1 MGVVQFDTTRNK
13 FLAVGDDYTI
23 KVWDMDN
30 VNLLAT
36 IDAEGGLP
44 VSFPSSVHR
53 LCFASVLLNL
63 SLYLYITYLLFI
75 LKATPR
81 IRFNKEGSL
90 LAVSANDNRI
100 KVLATTDGFRLM
112 RSYENLSLIAST
124 NAPEKVSLIP

>member
-30 VNLLAT
+30 VNLLGT

-53 LCFASVLLNL
+53 LCFASVPLNLWL
-63 SLYLYITYLLFI
+63 SLYITFSFQGNSSYPLQQGGLFVGCFC
-75 LKATPR
+75 K
-81 IRFNKEGSL
+81 
-90 LAVSANDNRI
+90 
-100 KVLATTDGFRLM
+100 
-112 RSYENLSLIAST
+112 
-124 NAPEKVSLIP
+124 